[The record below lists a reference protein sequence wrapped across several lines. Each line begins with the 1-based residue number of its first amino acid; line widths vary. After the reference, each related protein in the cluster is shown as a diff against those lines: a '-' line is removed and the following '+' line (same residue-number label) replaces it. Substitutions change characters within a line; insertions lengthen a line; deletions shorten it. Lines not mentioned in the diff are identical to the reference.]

1 MEWLSPIV
9 SCAAIAWRRFV
20 QAVDW
25 VLLCYLRV
33 ANPKYVVATFVLLNV
48 LIGLS
53 TLVLAKSWDEFYT
66 ISGYW
71 VTLTGFLVA
80 IGELYR
86 ARTVT
91 DQIQKALGREIRI
104 QRGRFYRFCLERAK
118 ATLWDVQACVLGFDW
133 SLAVMRSAGP
143 DREFVA
149 YQLHQP
155 GGRQSLDHVFDLG
168 PQLGC
173 PFQYRSQWALI
184 EI

>member
-9 SCAAIAWRRFV
+9 SRAAIAWRRFV

-91 DQIQKALGREIRI
+91 DQIQEALGREIRI

-133 SLAVMRSAGP
+133 SLAVMRLRDLTENLSHINSISPAADNRWTTFSTSAHNWVVLFSTG
-143 DREFVA
+143 
-149 YQLHQP
+149 HN
-155 GGRQSLDHVFDLG
+155 GR
-168 PQLGC
+168 
-173 PFQYRSQWALI
+173 
-184 EI
+184 